1 MIIVQDLLRDV
12 PYTELNHSAFWVEF
26 IVRHQVFY
34 SIDNK
39 HFTEQRKI
47 FISQIMFRKFHTPD
61 LELTVKLDKHLNFKC
76 QNLDLNFL
84 QYFLVDVIA
93 FVLAVAIA
101 TLYVVRPMF
110 LPLLLMNHMLIYK
123 VQIYIGLKLM
133 FRAMVY
139 LIQLPFKR
147 YAYSD
152 QLSKTKKKTNQQ
164 FLLAFE
170 SLYKFQCRT

>member
-1 MIIVQDLLRDV
+1 
-12 PYTELNHSAFWVEF
+12 
-26 IVRHQVFY
+26 
-34 SIDNK
+34 
-39 HFTEQRKI
+39 
-47 FISQIMFRKFHTPD
+47 MFRKFHTPD

-123 VQIYIGLKLM
+123 V
-133 FRAMVY
+133 
-139 LIQLPFKR
+139 
-147 YAYSD
+147 
-152 QLSKTKKKTNQQ
+152 
-164 FLLAFE
+164 
-170 SLYKFQCRT
+170 